1 MNPLE
6 NVTQR
11 DYTRKFLLMVGCLAV
26 WGCGLAMSR
35 GAMTLVFVDAS
46 GKETK
51 LVAGTNKLPSLLG
64 NIRADGTPALTQS
77 VLFKI
82 NGESGV
88 ENVPP
93 YYAKGD
99 IKNVPKMHQFQAR
112 SYVVSAAA
120 YRYDNARGANLG
132 GTSVSFTLAL
142 GTPDVPP
149 PPPPPPPGPDP
160 VPSLG
165 GKYFILKPGEKTR
178 NISET
183 QLRISTICGLTIR
196 FRPDDLFVIDPKTGL
211 KTRSWAYLDSQVNLC
226 RKTGDKYSILC
237 MSGGGGSVDQ
247 YVQIHLETGQRYGS
261 DPLCYGVHV
270 TGRTPSG
277 TSEELHWGSGLTAS
291 VEADNKRLIDACN
304 QGFPTKKVLHALGT
318 DFNGGM
324 ERIVAHG
331 AKVCGS
337 RYLVKHNRLKAYEP
351 GSNATAW
358 MNNDFNVQLVNYV
371 KKYGVSMGF
380 EMVGGTVENHPKYPG
395 QPRTGRPDIMDSIAN
410 ARELARRAGYPPGEL
425 YLAIY
430 QPDIQEL
437 R

>member
-1 MNPLE
+1 MNPLQR
-6 NVTQR
+6 VTQR
-11 DYTRKFLLMVGCLAV
+11 DYTRKFLLMVGCIAV
-26 WGCGLAMSR
+26 WGGVTAMSR

-46 GKETK
+46 GKETT

-64 NIRADGTPALTQS
+64 NIRADGAPALTQS

-99 IKNVPKMHQFQAR
+99 IQNVPKMHQFQAR

-120 YRYDNARGANLG
+120 YRYDNAKGANLG

-142 GTPDVPP
+142 GTPTPP
-149 PPPPPPPGPDP
+149 PPPPPPPPNPDP

-165 GKYFILKPGEKTR
+165 GKYFALKPGEVTR

-183 QLRISTICGLTIR
+183 QLRMPVIAGLTIR
-196 FRPDDLFVIDPKTGL
+196 FRPNDVMNADGTFK
-211 KTRSWAYLDSQVNLC
+211 WAYLDSQVNLC
-226 RKTGDKYSILC
+226 RKTGDKFSILC
-237 MSGGGGSVDQ
+237 MSGGGGSVDM
-247 YVQIHLETGQRYGS
+247 YVKIHIATGQRYGN

-304 QGFPTKKVLHALGT
+304 QGFPGKMVLHALGT
-318 DFNGGM
+318 DANGGM

-331 AKVCGS
+331 AKVCGK

-380 EMVGGTVENHPKYPG
+380 EMVGGTVEDHPKYPG
-395 QPRTGRPDIMDSIAN
+395 QPRTGSGDIMDSVAN
-410 ARELARRAGYPPGEL
+410 ARELARRAGFPPGEL

-430 QPDIQEL
+430 QPDFGEL